1 MVWMGDMMV
10 HGEPTHELMIDP
22 RHSESPFFTHGA
34 HSFNDMRNHQIAP
47 PTMVRYLP
55 QQFPNECSETEET
68 IEGTDNHRMHKEYDV
83 REGDSGVN
91 EYLTLDE
98 YIEEDEDEEFQNGDN
113 NDNED
118 GDDDVDVDDNDDNDG
133 GDDDDDD
140 DNDSDDGDDDDDDD
154 NDDDDDDYDDIDNG
168 VVGRTNN
175 TESEEREM
183 VLSNAATQTSQD
195 NRNRKIKPIKHPG
208 LVLKTPIAYQPHTD
222 LNFIPIRKDGIAV
235 CEKCGAIGVKH
246 AFYTK
251 ERRFCSR
258 ACARSSE
265 HTTSTADSTYSPL
278 HQSDQSMMNSESLHT
293 EKSLDN
299 ETLIKNELL
308 DLRRC
313 QLAMMSGKEPSETVG
328 KMRKF
333 EKVEKMERIGKTERI
348 DKKLNKMTKFD
359 KIETFDSNNENK
371 KFNTIKLNE
380 KAVTAPVMPED
391 LPIRRKRTAE
401 MADSYDWTP
410 QLTEPGFCAAPVSC
424 FKHAPISEIWDN
436 ITVGMK
442 VEVENTDCDEVCEAF
457 PDSFWVATVL
467 RIAGYRALL
476 RYEGFGHNADKDFWV
491 SLCSNDIHPVGWCAT
506 IGKPLIPP
514 NTIANKYKDWK
525 DFLMR
530 RLTGARTLPTN
541 FYNKVNDSIKSRFRC
556 GLHLEVVDKNRI
568 SQVKVA
574 TIQKIIGKRLHVRYY
589 DSPPEDNGFWCHED
603 SPLIHPVGWARKV
616 GQTLDAYPEYL
627 ERLEV
632 GRLCADDAIESLFY
646 VPKNHHLNLG
656 YTFREGMKIE
666 AIDPLNLSAICAAT
680 IMQVLKED
688 YVMIRIDSY
697 DEDASCADW
706 FCYNVSSPCIFPIGF
721 CAQHGLP
728 LTPPKSYDPTTFS
741 WDTYLAETNTIPAP
755 VNLFNREIPQHG
767 FIEGMRLE
775 AADLMDP
782 RLVCVA
788 TISRVIGRLLRVHFD
803 GWEDEYDQWLDC
815 QSPDIYPVGWCD
827 LVDHKLEGPRP
838 LIKNI
843 SPTIKTPRGLKRKAK
858 RKVKKGNKI
867 MCPKN
872 ILSRHSERV
881 SGHGQREREK
891 VYEPAQGTKIE
902 RDRELGSLPEEGKRE
917 PEPAQEPAGPDQTLP
932 SPTSGQ
938 GQSISETLHI
948 DGQNPPLPRE
958 RIATCYINVNTASG
972 KYIPRIADGWQKS
985 SDCGDLVP
993 IEWNVFDVAQFL
1005 RVNDC
1010 ATYCDNFSKRKVDGK
1025 TLLALTKDQI
1035 IDLTGFKV
1043 GPSLKIFDLIQQLKI
1058 KVNPAQERLKL
1069 GLKKIL

>member
-1 MVWMGDMMV
+1 MDMQASNVYTSIPGMPELGMVWMSDMMM
-10 HGEPTHELMIDP
+10 HGEPTHELMLDP
-22 RHSESPFFTHGA
+22 RQPESPFFSHGS
-34 HSFNDMRNHQIAP
+34 HSFDDLRNHHMGP
-47 PTMVRYLP
+47 PTMVRYLAP
-55 QQFPNECSETEET
+55 QFTAECSEPDEAMEAVDTQEIQNEYDPQTGPEMSEYMT
-68 IEGTDNHRMHKEYDV
+68 IEDYMA
-83 REGDSGVN
+83 
-91 EYLTLDE
+91 
-98 YIEEDEDEEFQNGDN
+98 
-113 NDNED
+113 D
-118 GDDDVDVDDNDDNDG
+118 GDREQ
-133 GDDDDDD
+133 
-140 DNDSDDGDDDDDDD
+140 
-154 NDDDDDDYDDIDNG
+154 
-168 VVGRTNN
+168 VVT
-175 TESEEREM
+175 
-183 VLSNAATQTSQD
+183 NAATQTQD

-265 HTTSTADSTYSPL
+265 HTAPTADSTYSPSHPQQRTL
-278 HQSDQSMMNSESLHT
+278 SNPASPEDV
-293 EKSLDN
+293 KAIPN
-299 ETLIKNELL
+299 ETIADE
-308 DLRRC
+308 DD
-313 QLAMMSGKEPSETVG
+313 KESSDYSKAE
-328 KMRKF
+328 
-333 EKVEKMERIGKTERI
+333 VEK
-348 DKKLNKMTKFD
+348 DKVVA
-359 KIETFDSNNENK
+359 EP
-371 KFNTIKLNE
+371 
-380 KAVTAPVMPED
+380 AMPED
-391 LPIRRKRTAE
+391 LPVRRKRTAE
-401 MADSYDWTP
+401 MAGSYDWTQ

-467 RIAGYRALL
+467 RISGYRALL

-541 FYNKVNDSIKSRFRC
+541 FYNKVNDSMKSRFRC

-574 TIQKIIGKRLHVRYY
+574 TVQKIIGKRLHVRYY
-589 DSPPEDNGFWCHED
+589 DSSPEDNGFWCHED
-603 SPLIHPVGWARKV
+603 SPLIHPVGWAKKV
-616 GQTLDAYPEYL
+616 GQTLDAYSDYL
-627 ERLEV
+627 ERVSLDQ
-632 GRLCADDAIESLFY
+632 LCEDDATDSYFLAQ
-646 VPKNHHLNLG
+646 KNHHSHQG

-680 IMQVLKED
+680 VMQVLKED
-688 YVMIRIDSY
+688 YIMIRIDSY
-697 DEDASCADW
+697 DEDASGADW
-706 FCYNVSSPCIFPIGF
+706 FCYHSCSPCIFPIGF

-728 LTPPKSYDPTTFS
+728 LTPPKGYDPTSFT
-741 WDTYLAETNTIPAP
+741 WDAYLAETNNIPAP
-755 VNLFNREIPQHG
+755 VQLFNREIPQHG

-788 TISRVIGRLLRVHFD
+788 TITRVIGRLLRVHFD

-815 QSPDIYPVGWCD
+815 HSPDIYPVGWCD
-827 LVDHKLEGPRP
+827 LVDHKLEGPR
-838 LIKNI
+838 LLGKNT
-843 SPTIKTPRGLKRKAK
+843 SPTVKSPRGLKRKSK
-858 RKVKKGNKI
+858 RKPKKGGKVA
-867 MCPKN
+867 CAKS
-872 ILSRHSERV
+872 ILPRQSSRMESRD
-881 SGHGQREREK
+881 REREPQ
-891 VYEPAQGTKIE
+891 PAQGTKIE
-902 RDRELGSLPEEGKRE
+902 RERELESLPEEGGRE
-917 PEPAQEPAGPDQTLP
+917 PETAQEPAGPDQTLP
-932 SPTSGQ
+932 SPTTGQ
-938 GQSISETLHI
+938 GHAESETRSEA
-948 DGQNPPLPRE
+948 QNLIPPKGRT
-958 RIATCYINVNTASG
+958 ATSYINVTSANN
-972 KYIPRIADGWQKS
+972 KFIPRLADGLQKN
-985 SDCGDLVP
+985 SDFGDLVP
-993 IEWNVFDVAQFL
+993 AEWNVFDVAQFL

-1010 ATYCDNFSKRKVDGK
+1010 ATYCDNFSKRKIDGNA
-1025 TLLALTKDQI
+1025 LLTLTKDQI

-1069 GLKKIL
+1069 GLKKLL

>member
-1 MVWMGDMMV
+1 MDMQAPNVYASIPGMPELGMVWMGDMMM
-10 HGEPTHELMIDP
+10 HGEPAHELMLDP
-22 RHSESPFFTHGA
+22 RQAESPFFSHGS
-34 HSFNDMRNHQIAP
+34 HSFEDLRNHHIAP
-47 PTMVRYLP
+47 TTMVRYLP
-55 QQFPNECSETEET
+55 QQFTTECSEPDEALEAVDAQE
-68 IEGTDNHRMHKEYDV
+68 IQHEYDPQS
-83 REGDSGVN
+83 EGQEMS
-91 EYLTLDE
+91 EYLTL
-98 YIEEDEDEEFQNGDN
+98 EDYMAD
-113 NDNED
+113 
-118 GDDDVDVDDNDDNDG
+118 
-133 GDDDDDD
+133 
-140 DNDSDDGDDDDDDD
+140 
-154 NDDDDDDYDDIDNG
+154 
-168 VVGRTNN
+168 
-175 TESEEREM
+175 EEREQ
-183 VLSNAATQTSQD
+183 VVSNAATQTTQD

-222 LNFIPIRKDGIAV
+222 LNFIPIRKDGMAV

-265 HTTSTADSTYSPL
+265 HTAPTADSTYSPSHSL
-278 HQSDQSMMNSESLHT
+278 QQSMPTNPSSPSEVKPSINEISVEEEETNLKEWT
-293 EKSLDN
+293 EK
-299 ETLIKNELL
+299 EK
-308 DLRRC
+308 
-313 QLAMMSGKEPSETVG
+313 
-328 KMRKF
+328 
-333 EKVEKMERIGKTERI
+333 EKVITE
-348 DKKLNKMTKFD
+348 
-359 KIETFDSNNENK
+359 
-371 KFNTIKLNE
+371 
-380 KAVTAPVMPED
+380 PVMPEE
-391 LPIRRKRTAE
+391 LPVRRKRTAD
-401 MADSYDWTP
+401 MAGSYDWTP

-467 RIAGYRALL
+467 RISGYRALL

-514 NTIANKYKDWK
+514 NSIANKYKDWK

-541 FYNKVNDSIKSRFRC
+541 FYNKVNDSMKSRFRC

-574 TIQKIIGKRLHVRYY
+574 TIQKIVGKRLHVRYY

-603 SPLIHPVGWARKV
+603 SPLIHPVGWAKRV

-627 ERLEV
+627 ERV
-632 GRLCADDAIESLFY
+632 TQGKLCEDDATDGLFF
-646 VPKNHHLNLG
+646 VSKSHLSHHG

-680 IMQVLKED
+680 VMQVLKED
-688 YVMIRIDSY
+688 FIMIRIDSY
-697 DEDASCADW
+697 DEDASGADW
-706 FCYNVSSPCIFPIGF
+706 FCYHSCSPCIFPIGF
-721 CAQHGLP
+721 CSQHGLP
-728 LTPPKSYDPTTFS
+728 LTPPKGFDPTTFT
-741 WDTYLAETNTIPAP
+741 WETYLAEINTIPAP
-755 VNLFNREIPQHG
+755 VQLFNREIPQHG

-788 TISRVIGRLLRVHFD
+788 TITRVIGRLLRVHFD

-827 LVDHKLEGPRP
+827 LVDHKLEGPRV
-838 LIKNI
+838 LSKNT
-843 SPTIKTPRGLKRKAK
+843 SPTVKSPRGLKRKAK
-858 RKVKKGNKI
+858 RKPKRGNKVS
-867 MCPKN
+867 CVKN
-872 ILSRHSERV
+872 ILPRHSERT
-881 SGHGQREREK
+881 SASRDREREL
-891 VYEPAQGTKIE
+891 EPAQGTKIE
-902 RDRELGSLPEEGKRE
+902 RERDLESLPEQAGRE

-932 SPTSGQ
+932 SPTTGQ
-938 GQSISETLHI
+938 GQA
-948 DGQNPPLPRE
+948 QNEAQSDVQSPPPPKE
-958 RIATCYINVNTASG
+958 RTATSYINVTSASG
-972 KYIPRIADGWQKS
+972 KYIPRLADGLQKS
-985 SDCGDLVP
+985 SDSGELVP
-993 IEWNVFDVAQFL
+993 AEWNVFDVAQFL

-1010 ATYCDNFSKRKVDGK
+1010 TTYCDNFSKRKVDGK
-1025 TLLALTKDQI
+1025 TLLTLTKDQI

-1043 GPSLKIFDLIQQLKI
+1043 GPSLKIYDLIQQLKI

-1069 GLKKIL
+1069 GLKKLL

>member
-1 MVWMGDMMV
+1 MDMQAPNVYASIPGIPELGMVWMGDMMV
-10 HGEPTHELMIDP
+10 HGEPSHELMLDP
-22 RHSESPFFTHGA
+22 RQAESPYFTHGSHA
-34 HSFNDMRNHQIAP
+34 FDNIRNHQMAQT
-47 PTMVRYLP
+47 TMVRYMP
-55 QQFPNECSETEET
+55 QQFTNDCSETEET
-68 IEGTDNHRMHKEYDV
+68 MEPPDGQDMHQEYEPQQDNPEM
-83 REGDSGVN
+83 S
-91 EYLTLDE
+91 EYLTLDD
-98 YIEEDEDEEFQNGDN
+98 YIEEEQM
-113 NDNED
+113 
-118 GDDDVDVDDNDDNDG
+118 
-133 GDDDDDD
+133 
-140 DNDSDDGDDDDDDD
+140 
-154 NDDDDDDYDDIDNG
+154 
-168 VVGRTNN
+168 
-175 TESEEREM
+175 EM
-183 VLSNAATQTSQD
+183 VVNNAATQTTQCC
-195 NRNRKIKPIKHPG
+195 RNRKIKPIKHPN

-265 HTTSTADSTYSPL
+265 HNSTNADSTRSPS
-278 HQSDQSMMNSESLHT
+278 HTSDTSTSS
-293 EKSLDN
+293 DPPA
-299 ETLIKNELL
+299 ETPNPPKPLIKETKPKRSDEEDSTISNDCIKRENE
-308 DLRRC
+308 
-313 QLAMMSGKEPSETVG
+313 
-328 KMRKF
+328 
-333 EKVEKMERIGKTERI
+333 MEEVV
-348 DKKLNKMTKFD
+348 
-359 KIETFDSNNENK
+359 NE
-371 KFNTIKLNE
+371 
-380 KAVTAPVMPED
+380 PVMPDE
-391 LPIRRKRTAE
+391 LPVRRKRTAD
-401 MADSYDWTP
+401 MAGSYDWTP

-467 RIAGYRALL
+467 RISGYRALL
-476 RYEGFGHNADKDFWV
+476 RYEGFGHNSEKDFWV

-514 NTIANKYKDWK
+514 NSISNKYKDWK

-541 FYNKVNDSIKSRFRC
+541 FYNKVNDSMKSRFRC
-556 GLHLEVVDKNRI
+556 GQHLEVVDKNRI

-574 TIQKIIGKRLHVRYY
+574 TIYKIVGKRLHVRYY
-589 DSPPEDNGFWCHED
+589 DSSPEDNGFWCHED
-603 SPLIHPVGWARKV
+603 SPLIHPVGWAKRV
-616 GQTLDAYPEYL
+616 GQSLDAYPEYL
-627 ERLEV
+627 ERIDT
-632 GRLCADDAIESLFY
+632 GRLSQDDATEGLFH
-646 VPKNHHLNLG
+646 VPKNHHLALG

-688 YVMIRIDSY
+688 YIMIRIDSY
-697 DEDASCADW
+697 DEDTSGADW

-728 LTPPKSYDPTTFS
+728 LTPPKGYDPTAFT
-741 WDTYLAETNTIPAP
+741 WDSYLSESNTIPAP
-755 VNLFNREIPQHG
+755 VQLFNRDVPQHG
-767 FIEGMRLE
+767 FVEGMRLE

-788 TISRVIGRLLRVHFD
+788 TITRVIGRLLRVHFD

-827 LVDHKLEGPRP
+827 LVDHKLEAPRIIVKSA
-838 LIKNI
+838 IK
-843 SPTIKTPRGLKRKAK
+843 SPSVKSPRGLKRKAK
-858 RKVKKGNKI
+858 RKVRKGKVVG
-867 MCPKN
+867 KN
-872 ILSRHSERV
+872 ILRHSERLGGLRGRGRAARE
-881 SGHGQREREK
+881 SGEELLQ
-891 VYEPAQGTKIE
+891 VEPPIATKIE
-902 RDRELGSLPEEGKRE
+902 RRDVESLPQEVKRE
-917 PEPAQEPAGPDQTLP
+917 PEPAEEPGGPDQMLP

-938 GQSISETLHI
+938 GAGEV
-948 DGQNPPLPRE
+948 DKEVPKKE
-958 RIATCYINVNTASG
+958 RTATSYINVNTTSG
-972 KYIPRIADGWQKS
+972 KYIPRIADGWHRNTEN
-985 SDCGDLVP
+985 GDLVP
-993 IEWNVFDVAQFL
+993 NEWNVFDVAQFL

-1010 ATYCDNFSKRKVDGK
+1010 ATYCDNFSKRKIDGK
-1025 TLLALTKDQI
+1025 TLLTLTKDQI

>member
-1 MVWMGDMMV
+1 MDMQASNGMDMRMNTVYTPIPGFPEQLGMVWMGDMMM
-10 HGEPTHELMIDP
+10 GEPAHELMLDP
-22 RHSESPFFTHGA
+22 RQGESPFFSHG
-34 HSFNDMRNHQIAP
+34 SNPYEDLRNHHIAP
-47 PTMVRYLP
+47 TTMVRYIP
-55 QQFPNECSETEET
+55 QQFSNECSEPDEAMEAVDAHE
-68 IEGTDNHRMHKEYDV
+68 IQRDYDSQSE
-83 REGDSGVN
+83 RPEMS
-91 EYLTLDE
+91 EYLTL
-98 YIEEDEDEEFQNGDN
+98 EDYMGD
-113 NDNED
+113 
-118 GDDDVDVDDNDDNDG
+118 
-133 GDDDDDD
+133 
-140 DNDSDDGDDDDDDD
+140 
-154 NDDDDDDYDDIDNG
+154 
-168 VVGRTNN
+168 
-175 TESEEREM
+175 EEREQI
-183 VLSNAATQTSQD
+183 VSNVATQTQD

-265 HTTSTADSTYSPL
+265 YSTPTADSTYSPS
-278 HQSDQSMMNSESLHT
+278 HSTDQPISVSQTS
-293 EKSLDN
+293 SN
-299 ETLIKNELL
+299 ETKSTDVVVKEEV
-308 DLRRC
+308 DTKESVDPEKDKV
-313 QLAMMSGKEPSETVG
+313 QLE
-328 KMRKF
+328 
-333 EKVEKMERIGKTERI
+333 
-348 DKKLNKMTKFD
+348 
-359 KIETFDSNNENK
+359 
-371 KFNTIKLNE
+371 
-380 KAVTAPVMPED
+380 PVMPED

-401 MADSYDWTP
+401 MAGSYDWTL
-410 QLTEPGFCAAPVSC
+410 QFVEPGFCAAPVSC

-467 RIAGYRALL
+467 RICGYRALL

-541 FYNKVNDSIKSRFRC
+541 FYSKVNESMKSRFRC

-574 TIQKIIGKRLHVRYY
+574 TIQKIVGKRLHVRYY

-603 SPLIHPVGWARKV
+603 SPLIHPVGWAKKV

-627 ERLEV
+627 DRVSKSKLSE
-632 GRLCADDAIESLFY
+632 DDATENLFY
-646 VPKNHHLNLG
+646 VPKSHHMHLT
-656 YTFREGMKIE
+656 YTFKEGMKIE

-680 IMQVLKED
+680 IMQVLEKD
-688 YVMIRIDSY
+688 YIMIRIDSY
-697 DEDASCADW
+697 DEDASGADW
-706 FCYNVSSPCIFPIGF
+706 FCYHSCSPCIFPVGF
-721 CAQHGLP
+721 CSQHGLP
-728 LTPPKSYDPTTFS
+728 LTPPKGYDPTTFT
-741 WDTYLAETNTIPAP
+741 WDAYLTETNTIPAP
-755 VNLFNREIPQHG
+755 IQLFNREIPQHG

-788 TISRVIGRLLRVHFD
+788 TITRVIGRLLRVHFD

-827 LVDHKLEGPRP
+827 LVDHKLEGPRV
-838 LIKNI
+838 LVKNT
-843 SPTIKTPRGLKRKAK
+843 SPTVKSPRGLKRKAK
-858 RKVKKGNKI
+858 RRMKKGSKLS
-867 MCPKN
+867 CSKN
-872 ILSRHSERV
+872 ILPRQSERI
-881 SGHGQREREK
+881 SMARERGREL
-891 VYEPAQGTKIE
+891 EPAQGTKIE
-902 RDRELGSLPEEGKRE
+902 RERDLESLPEQRSRE
-917 PEPAQEPAGPDQTLP
+917 PETAQEPAGPDQTLP
-932 SPTSGQ
+932 SPTTGQ
-938 GQSISETLHI
+938 GQALNDTQSEV
-948 DGQNPPLPRE
+948 QSPPPPKE
-958 RIATCYINVNTASG
+958 RTATSYINATST
-972 KYIPRIADGWQKS
+972 KYIPRLADGVQRGS
-985 SDCGDLVP
+985 ESGDLVP
-993 IEWNVFDVAQFL
+993 SEWNVFDVAQFL

-1010 ATYCDNFSKRKVDGK
+1010 ATYCDNFSKRKIDGK
-1025 TLLALTKDQI
+1025 TLLTLTKDQI
-1035 IDLTGFKV
+1035 IDLTGIKL

-1069 GLKKIL
+1069 GLKKFL

>member
-1 MVWMGDMMV
+1 MDMQAPNVYAAIPGMPELGMVWMGDMMV
-10 HGEPTHELMIDP
+10 HNDPTQELMIDP
-22 RHSESPFFTHGA
+22 RQAESSFYSHGP
-34 HSFNDMRNHQIAP
+34 HSFDDIRNHQIP
-47 PTMVRYLP
+47 PTTMVRYLAP
-55 QQFPNECSETEET
+55 QFHNECSESEEPM
-68 IEGTDNHRMHKEYDV
+68 EGVDVQDIQQEYDQTDGQ
-83 REGDSGVN
+83 EMN
-91 EYLTLDE
+91 EYLGL
-98 YIEEDEDEEFQNGDN
+98 EDYT
-113 NDNED
+113 
-118 GDDDVDVDDNDDNDG
+118 VD
-133 GDDDDDD
+133 
-140 DNDSDDGDDDDDDD
+140 
-154 NDDDDDDYDDIDNG
+154 
-168 VVGRTNN
+168 
-175 TESEEREM
+175 EEREQ
-183 VLSNAATQTSQD
+183 VVSNAATQTQD
-195 NRNRKIKPIKHPG
+195 IRNRKIKPIKHPG

-265 HTTSTADSTYSPL
+265 HTAPHADSTYSPTHSIEQNVDINL
-278 HQSDQSMMNSESLHT
+278 SNDVKPLSKISIKEEVIQPKEQIKK
-293 EKSLDN
+293 EK
-299 ETLIKNELL
+299 IKAIIPAE
-308 DLRRC
+308 
-313 QLAMMSGKEPSETVG
+313 
-328 KMRKF
+328 
-333 EKVEKMERIGKTERI
+333 
-348 DKKLNKMTKFD
+348 
-359 KIETFDSNNENK
+359 
-371 KFNTIKLNE
+371 
-380 KAVTAPVMPED
+380 PVMPEE
-391 LPIRRKRTAE
+391 LPVRRKRTAE
-401 MADSYDWTP
+401 MAGSYDWTP
-410 QLTEPGFCAAPVSC
+410 QLKTPGFCAAPVSC

-436 ITVGMK
+436 ISVGMK

-467 RIAGYRALL
+467 RISGYRALL
-476 RYEGFGHNADKDFWV
+476 RYEGFGHSVEKDFWV

-541 FYNKVNDSIKSRFRC
+541 FYSKVNDSMKSRFRC

-574 TIQKIIGKRLHVRYY
+574 TIQKIVGKRLHVRYY
-589 DSPPEDNGFWCHED
+589 DSSPEDNGFWCHED
-603 SPLIHPVGWARKV
+603 SPLIHAVGWAKHI

-627 ERLEV
+627 QRIEMEKLSE
-632 GRLCADDAIESLFY
+632 DDAKSDLFY
-646 VPKNHHLNLG
+646 VTKNHLAHYG

-680 IMQVLKED
+680 VMQVLKD
-688 YVMIRIDSY
+688 SYIMIRIDSY
-697 DEDASCADW
+697 DEDTSGSDW
-706 FCYNVSSPCIFPIGF
+706 FCYHSCSPCIFPVGF

-728 LTPPKSYDPTTFS
+728 LTPPKGYDPTTFT
-741 WDTYLAETNTIPAP
+741 WDSYLEETNTIPAP
-755 VNLFNREIPQHG
+755 AELFNREIPQHG

-788 TISRVIGRLLRVHFD
+788 TITRVIGRLLRVHFD

-827 LVDHKLEGPRP
+827 LVDHKLEGPRVHT
-838 LIKNI
+838 KNT
-843 SPTIKTPRGLKRKAK
+843 SPTVKSPRGLKRKGK
-858 RKVKKGNKI
+858 RKLRKVVGNK
-867 MCPKN
+867 PAYAKN
-872 ILSRHSERV
+872 ILPRQLEQQQQTNNQHQQQQQQQ
-881 SGHGQREREK
+881 QRRLAREH
-891 VYEPAQGTKIE
+891 YDRQLGPTQGTKIE
-902 RDRELGSLPEEGKRE
+902 RERGDLESSIPEQATARE

-938 GQSISETLHI
+938 GQSTS
-948 DGQNPPLPRE
+948 DSQNDLQGPPPPKE
-958 RIATCYINVNTASG
+958 RTATSYINVTATSS
-972 KYIPRIADGWQKS
+972 KYIPRLADGLQKNS
-985 SDCGDLVP
+985 ELGELVP
-993 IEWNVFDVAQFL
+993 VEWNVFDVAQFL

-1010 ATYCDNFSKRKVDGK
+1010 ATYCDNFSKRKIDGK
-1025 TLLALTKDQI
+1025 MLLTLTKDQI

>member
-1 MVWMGDMMV
+1 MDMQASNGMDMCMNTVYTSIPGFPEQLGMVWMSDVML
-10 HGEPTHELMIDP
+10 GEPAHELMLDP
-22 RHSESPFFTHGA
+22 RQSDSSFFSHGS
-34 HSFNDMRNHQIAP
+34 HPYEDLRNHIAST
-47 PTMVRYLP
+47 TMVRYIP
-55 QQFPNECSETEET
+55 QQFSNECSEPDEAIDTVDTHE
-68 IEGTDNHRMHKEYDV
+68 IQQDYDSQSE
-83 REGDSGVN
+83 RPEIND
-91 EYLTLDE
+91 YLTL
-98 YIEEDEDEEFQNGDN
+98 EDYMGD
-113 NDNED
+113 
-118 GDDDVDVDDNDDNDG
+118 
-133 GDDDDDD
+133 
-140 DNDSDDGDDDDDDD
+140 
-154 NDDDDDDYDDIDNG
+154 
-168 VVGRTNN
+168 
-175 TESEEREM
+175 EEREQI
-183 VLSNAATQTSQD
+183 VSNAATQTTQD

-265 HTTSTADSTYSPL
+265 YMIPTADSTYSPS
-278 HQSDQSMMNSESLHT
+278 HSMDQPISTNQTSS
-293 EKSLDN
+293 
-299 ETLIKNELL
+299 
-308 DLRRC
+308 
-313 QLAMMSGKEPSETVG
+313 
-328 KMRKF
+328 
-333 EKVEKMERIGKTERI
+333 
-348 DKKLNKMTKFD
+348 
-359 KIETFDSNNENK
+359 IETKPVDVVVKEEVKEEVKEFVESEKDK
-371 KFNTIKLNE
+371 VKLE
-380 KAVTAPVMPED
+380 PVMPED
-391 LPIRRKRTAE
+391 LPVRRKRTAE
-401 MADSYDWTP
+401 MAGSYDWTS
-410 QLTEPGFCAAPVSC
+410 QLVESGFCAAPVSC

-467 RIAGYRALL
+467 RICGYRALL

-541 FYNKVNDSIKSRFRC
+541 FYNKVNDSMKSRFRC

-574 TIQKIIGKRLHVRYY
+574 TIQKIVGKRLHVRYY

-603 SPLIHPVGWARKV
+603 SPLIHPVGWAKKV

-627 ERLEV
+627 NRISKSKLSE
-632 GRLCADDAIESLFY
+632 DDATEDLFH
-646 VPKNHHLNLG
+646 VPKNHHILA
-656 YTFREGMKIE
+656 YKFKEGMKIE

-680 IMQVLKED
+680 VMQVLEKD
-688 YVMIRIDSY
+688 YIMIRIDSY
-697 DEDASCADW
+697 DADANGADW
-706 FCYNVSSPCIFPIGF
+706 FCYHSCSPCIFPIGF

-728 LTPPKSYDPTTFS
+728 LTPPKGYDPTTFT
-741 WDTYLAETNTIPAP
+741 WDAYLAETNTIPAP
-755 VNLFNREIPQHG
+755 MQLFNWEIPQHG

-788 TISRVIGRLLRVHFD
+788 TITRVIDRLLRVHFD

-827 LVDHKLEGPRP
+827 LVDHKLEGPRV
-838 LIKNI
+838 LVKNT
-843 SPTIKTPRGLKRKAK
+843 SPTVKSPRGLKRKAK
-858 RKVKKGNKI
+858 RKLKKSCKLS
-867 MCPKN
+867 CSKN
-872 ILSRHSERV
+872 ILPRHSERI
-881 SGHGQREREK
+881 SMSRERGREL
-891 VYEPAQGTKIE
+891 EPAQGTKIE
-902 RDRELGSLPEEGKRE
+902 RERDLESLPEQRSRE
-917 PEPAQEPAGPDQTLP
+917 PETAQEPAGPDQTLP
-932 SPTSGQ
+932 SPTTGQ
-938 GQSISETLHI
+938 GQALNDTPSEVHSS
-948 DGQNPPLPRE
+948 PPPKKPE
-958 RIATCYINVNTASG
+958 RTATSYINVTSAST
-972 KYIPRIADGWQKS
+972 KYIPRLADGVQKGS
-985 SDCGDLVP
+985 ESGDLVP
-993 IEWNVFDVAQFL
+993 SEWNVFDVAQFL

-1010 ATYCDNFSKRKVDGK
+1010 VTYCDNFSKRKIDGK
-1025 TLLALTKDQI
+1025 TLLTLTKDQI

-1043 GPSLKIFDLIQQLKI
+1043 GPSVKIFDLIQQLKI

>member
-1 MVWMGDMMV
+1 MDMQASNVFAAIPGMPELGMVWMGDMMV
-10 HGEPTHELMIDP
+10 HNDPTQELLIDP
-22 RHSESPFFTHGA
+22 RQAETSFYPHPQ
-34 HSFNDMRNHQIAP
+34 HSFDDIRNHQIP
-47 PTMVRYLP
+47 PTAMVRYLAP
-55 QQFPNECSETEET
+55 QFHHECSEPEEPM
-68 IEGTDNHRMHKEYDV
+68 EGVNVQDIQQGYDQPDGQ
-83 REGDSGVN
+83 EIN
-91 EYLTLDE
+91 EYLGLDD
-98 YIEEDEDEEFQNGDN
+98 YI
-113 NDNED
+113 
-118 GDDDVDVDDNDDNDG
+118 VNDDAEQ
-133 GDDDDDD
+133 
-140 DNDSDDGDDDDDDD
+140 
-154 NDDDDDDYDDIDNG
+154 I
-168 VVGRTNN
+168 VT
-175 TESEEREM
+175 
-183 VLSNAATQTSQD
+183 NAATQTQD
-195 NRNRKIKPIKHPG
+195 VRNRKIKPIKHPG

-265 HTTSTADSTYSPL
+265 HTAPHADSTYSPV
-278 HQSDQSMMNSESLHT
+278 HSVDQNVT
-293 EKSLDN
+293 EPSC
-299 ETLIKNELL
+299 IKDVKPVQKVVVKEEVIP
-308 DLRRC
+308 
-313 QLAMMSGKEPSETVG
+313 KEPVLQ
-328 KMRKF
+328 
-333 EKVEKMERIGKTERI
+333 EK
-348 DKKLNKMTKFD
+348 
-359 KIETFDSNNENK
+359 
-371 KFNTIKLNE
+371 IKPVLPAE
-380 KAVTAPVMPED
+380 PVMPEE
-391 LPIRRKRTAE
+391 LPVRRKRTAE
-401 MADSYDWTP
+401 MAGSYDWTP
-410 QLTEPGFCAAPVSC
+410 QLKTPGFCAAPVSC

-436 ITVGMK
+436 ITIGMK

-467 RIAGYRALL
+467 RISGYRALL
-476 RYEGFGHNADKDFWV
+476 RYEGFGHDVEKDFWV

-541 FYNKVNDSIKSRFRC
+541 FYSKVNDSMKSRFRP

-574 TIQKIIGKRLHVRYY
+574 TIQKIIGKRLHVLYY

-603 SPLIHPVGWARKV
+603 SPLIHPVGWAKRV
-616 GQTLDAYPEYL
+616 GQALDAYPEYL
-627 ERLEV
+627 QRIES
-632 GRLCADDAIESLFY
+632 GRLSEDDATSDLFY
-646 VPKNHHLNLG
+646 VLKNHHSLYG

-680 IMQVLKED
+680 VMQVLKEG
-688 YVMIRIDSY
+688 YIMIRIDSY
-697 DEDASCADW
+697 DEDASGSDW
-706 FCYNVSSPCIFPIGF
+706 FCYHSCSPCIFPVGF

-728 LTPPKSYDPTTFS
+728 LTPPKGYDPTTFT
-741 WDTYLAETNTIPAP
+741 WDSYLEETNTLPAP
-755 VNLFNREIPQHG
+755 PELFNREMPQHG

-788 TISRVIGRLLRVHFD
+788 TITRVIGRLLRVHFD

-815 QSPDIYPVGWCD
+815 QSCDIYPVGWCD
-827 LVDHKLEGPRP
+827 LVDHKLEGPRAYA
-838 LIKNI
+838 KNP
-843 SPTIKTPRGLKRKAK
+843 SPSVKSPRGLKRKGK
-858 RKVKKGNKI
+858 RKVKRGVGRPAVAR
-867 MCPKN
+867 MLLPRQAD
-872 ILSRHSERV
+872 LRSHAQHQQQQRV
-881 SGHGQREREK
+881 IKEERECFDSQ
-891 VYEPAQGTKIE
+891 VGPAQSVKVE
-902 RDRELGSLPEEGKRE
+902 RDSLPQQASARE

-938 GQSISETLHI
+938 GQSTSEA
-948 DGQNPPLPRE
+948 QNDLQSPPPPKE
-958 RIATCYINVNTASG
+958 RTATSYINVNAASG
-972 KYIPRIADGWQKS
+972 KYIPRLADGVQKNS
-985 SDCGDLVP
+985 ESGELVP
-993 IEWNVFDVAQFL
+993 DEWNVFDVAQFL

-1010 ATYCDNFSKRKVDGK
+1010 ATYCDNFSKRRIDGK
-1025 TLLALTKDQI
+1025 SLLALTKDQI